1 MPIQPSSGCKNIL
14 QKCRNLPQINY
25 WISIKLIV
33 KGHETQ
39 NDNGKK
45 HLISF
50 MMTRLKQDFLFLQKN
65 MSNFIWKTVAFA
77 ICNYYVMLG
86 CTSIVYLLMMYFL
99 NT

>member
-1 MPIQPSSGCKNIL
+1 MPIQPSSGCKNVL

-45 HLISF
+45 TFDFIHDDKVETRFSF
-50 MMTRLKQDFLFLQKN
+50 SSEK
-65 MSNFIWKTVAFA
+65 
-77 ICNYYVMLG
+77 YV
-86 CTSIVYLLMMYFL
+86 
-99 NT
+99 